1 MKMKTI
7 LIAMA
12 LAIASASASAA
23 TCTGTM
29 INRDMVTYVQRG
41 MTVND
46 ISGLL
51 VCAPIEAPGGFAW
64 ETRDATM
71 RRQIVVDFAGSV
83 AIQARYQEI
92 PLSPGDTGGRDV
104 AAAAALIALAAA
116 RGYFTGSAEASGCTP
131 AQVNEAAQRRIMPG
145 MLMAGVIAAIG
156 CKPMGLVPAPVGMLA
171 SWYVAGLGEAEGGG
185 LHVFFDGAGA
195 AFTFYF
201 PPLAVPAHSSQLRG
215 FPGVTPPWVRSA
227 GAIVPTTR

>member
-1 MKMKTI
+1 MKI
-7 LIAMA
+7 SISSIVA
-12 LAIASASASAA
+12 LAVFTAA
-23 TCTGTM
+23 
-29 INRDMVTYVQRG
+29 
-41 MTVND
+41 
-46 ISGLL
+46 
-51 VCAPIEAPGGFAW
+51 PAW
-64 ETRDATM
+64 
-71 RRQIVVDFAGSV
+71 
-83 AIQARYQEI
+83 AI
-92 PLSPGDTGGRDV
+92 
-104 AAAAALIALAAA
+104 
-116 RGYFTGSAEASGCTP
+116 CTP

-145 MLMAGVIAAIG
+145 MPMAGVIAAIG

-201 PPLAVPAHSSQLRG
+201 PPLTVSAHSSQLRG